1 MIWPLLAVWAG
12 ELLKVPH
19 APALPQV
26 AVQLIPAL
34 PVSGVAVANR
44 VNCDPVSSV
53 EGGVEEL
60 GIATAIGAA
69 VTTVAAAV
77 ATFVESLV
85 DLAVMV
91 MTPPAGT
98 VEVLLNVAVAPL
110 AVWLVILPQLEVPQ
124 LRLQSTPRPAESLET
139 TAAR

>member
-1 MIWPLLAVWAG
+1 M
-12 ELLKVPH
+12 
-19 APALPQV
+19 
-26 AVQLIPAL
+26 
-34 PVSGVAVANR
+34 
-44 VNCDPVSSV
+44 
-53 EGGVEEL
+53 
-60 GIATAIGAA
+60 
-69 VTTVAAAV
+69 TTVAAAV

-124 LRLQSTPRPAESLET
+124 LRLQSTPRAAESWRQQQQDEQRDSLQTSAHTHSLAPHSPQRVVAGAE
-139 TAAR
+139 AAEGR